1 MIKIKHKKA
10 KKDGTKSEKRNF
22 SLPLHRDFLRSNSR
36 RVGSHRPRREASEAA
51 R

>member
-22 SLPLHRDFLRSNSR
+22 SLPLHRDFLLRSNSR
-36 RVGSHRPRREASEAA
+36 RVGSHRPRREAA